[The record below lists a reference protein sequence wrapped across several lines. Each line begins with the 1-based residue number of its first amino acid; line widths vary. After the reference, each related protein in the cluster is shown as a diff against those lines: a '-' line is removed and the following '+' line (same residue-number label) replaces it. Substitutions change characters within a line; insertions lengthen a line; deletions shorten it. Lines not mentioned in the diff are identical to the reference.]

1 MRQAIIFK
9 GATRPACIMG
19 VPIIPF
25 VLVTGAL
32 IMFSFIVYAPLA
44 ISVVPVVFVMRQI
57 TKDDDQRFLQL
68 WLYFKVNV
76 LGCGNKGRFGQ
87 IGSLAPVSYKRFRG
101 TIYKKDEINNVK

>member
-44 ISVVPVVFVMRQI
+44 ISVVPVVFVMR
-57 TKDDDQRFLQL
+57 
-68 WLYFKVNV
+68 
-76 LGCGNKGRFGQ
+76 
-87 IGSLAPVSYKRFRG
+87 
-101 TIYKKDEINNVK
+101 